1 MSISKIKLADNTVY
15 EIIPHKL
22 TDSTYTVTLPTLT
35 ADSTF
40 ALSSD
45 LSSYLPLTGGTLTGD
60 LSFSYGK
67 GINNAYSISCYELS
81 AQELSSPLI
90 KNVSALIFGNTNYQF
105 KLPYSGSSILQL
117 ACNSTSNNVL
127 SVKHNDDDTAH
138 TIEFATTTS
147 LSDGTNSVTIAEI
160 QSKLSAGTN
169 IEITNNTVSTT
180 DNVLT
185 DTDILYLDCGSATSN
200 TSDSPDITVLL
211 TREY

>member
-45 LSSYLPLTGGTLTGD
+45 LSSYLPLTGGTLTGLLKVKAQD
-60 LSFSYGK
+60 LTDSNKLITENKTGNFWSLNTNQYNSLR
-67 GINNAYSISCYELS
+67 IAYNGNGTFELS
-81 AQELSSPLI
+81 A
-90 KNVSALIFGNTNYQF
+90 
-105 KLPYSGSSILQL
+105 GSFYGIGGQKTLG
-117 ACNSTSNNVL
+117 TS
-127 SVKHNDDDTAH
+127 SVKWKDLYLSGN
-138 TIEFATTTS
+138 

-160 QSKLSAGTN
+160 QSKISAGTN

-185 DTDILYLDCGSATSN
+185 DTDILYFDCGSATSN

-211 TREY
+211 TTEY